1 MRIDAIK
8 FSKDAV
14 DAVTV
19 PYLAQECWIHGSYLF
34 KTSTCA
40 FSLQHIDL
48 HRLMVVGPACLV
60 SYTIVPLNEYLPVK
74 SLISTRAVDF
84 GMVVD
89 AIGHNTSLC
98 NSTME
103 MF

>member
-8 FSKDAV
+8 FLKDAV
-14 DAVTV
+14 DTITV
-19 PYLAQECWIHGSYLF
+19 PCLAQECWIHGSYPY

-40 FSLQHIDL
+40 CLQHTDL

-89 AIGHNTSLC
+89 AIGHNTSLYK
-98 NSTME
+98 STME
-103 MF
+103 LF